1 MVLTEDLERI
11 VSDENIAWEKFRGA
25 KVLVTGATGF
35 IGSLCIETLL
45 ATGIPMQVYAM
56 VRDRAKAELLF
67 GDRVAYLV
75 GDVREPLPADAAF
88 DYIVH
93 CASNTNSKMMV
104 EKPVDTLEISA
115 AGTMHILECAKNS
128 AAKSVVY
135 VSSMEVYGVTEE
147 SRNPVTEDVLGYI
160 DVLSPRSSYSE
171 GKRISECLCAAFY
184 HQYQVPVKIVRLALT
199 MGPGIPLTDNRVSMQ
214 FARSAIEGKD
224 IVLHTEGRTV
234 SNFCYATDC
243 LRGIFTVLL
252 SGADGE
258 AYNICNDR
266 ETRSIREIA
275 ELVANRIAGG
285 AIRVVYDVPTENVF
299 GYAPAV
305 VLRLCSD
312 KLRNLGWKPDV
323 GMEEAYH
330 RLIRY
335 IKESEMQ

>member
-11 VSDENIAWEKFRGA
+11 VSDENIAWEKLRGA

-128 AAKSVVY
+128 V
-135 VSSMEVYGVTEE
+135 
-147 SRNPVTEDVLGYI
+147 

-299 GYAPAV
+299 GYAPDV